1 MQYVKRP
8 PVLLLFSLGF
18 YVKPFFF
25 YQGFLSQTLT
35 IHRTVREGRG
45 SPFFHSTTFTGSW
58 TLRHLVATLH
68 VRWLSHIFNR
78 NACVYQTVTRWD
90 LQPYRITIWLT
101 DWWCNVCL
109 FTWWID
115 PRFSLER
122 FDMGNRCI
130 WTQAIT
136 LVLEANRLTKC
147 ASHPQTL
154 WRNYQFSIYIF

>member
-1 MQYVKRP
+1 MKYEFHEKSEK
-8 PVLLLFSLGF
+8 L
-18 YVKPFFF
+18 FFF
-25 YQGFLSQTLT
+25 VYQGFLHKHIRFTGQQGKGEDHL
-35 IHRTVREGRG
+35 
-45 SPFFHSTTFTGSW
+45 FFHSTTSTRLR
-58 TLRHLVATLH
+58 TMRHLFATLH